1 MKDETFGMK
10 SLGVR
15 QAVGYVSPPL
25 VHSFEQAQ
33 IVHGDDMCSEVF
45 VYISD
50 FSRF

>member
-15 QAVGYVSPPL
+15 QAVGSSPPL

-33 IVHGDDMCSEVF
+33 IVHGEDMCSVMF

-50 FSRF
+50 FGRF